1 MGTIWF
7 PFILQSMCYHY
18 LHFTLKYLSLFC
30 FVNKKCSQSV
40 NNTELSNT
48 IFPVL
53 YLLYPVEA
61 HKRKF
66 REEKMKIWKK
76 KKFLKKQH
84 WVFYRCSSVSF
95 KQTSSKDPYFVLKVF
110 GSAYEAPTADL
121 SNSVVM
127 LFGRSIGR
135 PRARDQTNDE
145 STPRARDTPNKTV

>member
-1 MGTIWF
+1 MGIIWF
-7 PFILQSMCYHY
+7 PFIIQSMCYHY

>member
-1 MGTIWF
+1 MGIIWF
-7 PFILQSMCYHY
+7 PFIIQSMCYHY

-110 GSAYEAPTADL
+110 RSAYEAPTADL

>member
-1 MGTIWF
+1 M
-7 PFILQSMCYHY
+7 
-18 LHFTLKYLSLFC
+18 
-30 FVNKKCSQSV
+30 
-40 NNTELSNT
+40 
-48 IFPVL
+48 
-53 YLLYPVEA
+53 
-61 HKRKF
+61 
-66 REEKMKIWKK
+66 
-76 KKFLKKQH
+76 
-84 WVFYRCSSVSF
+84 FYRCSSVSF